1 MFGKLIGFFGGRGL
15 TSYLVIALGISIAAN
30 AAIGYLYKE
39 ALQDTA
45 RVELQERLE
54 RALAANETAAAA
66 RVAQAIATQ
75 LQVTELQRRLE
86 QSDAVARETAAR
98 EAAARE
104 DLTEFEASLEARELA
119 QPDYAD
125 WAKVELPDRIAEGLK
140 ALTDRASAEG
150 D

>member
-1 MFGKLIGFFGGRGL
+1 MFRKLFGLLGGGGL
-15 TSYLVIALGISIAAN
+15 RQYLMIALAVSIAAN

-54 RALAANETAAAA
+54 RALAANETAAVV
-66 RVAQAIATQ
+66 RVAEALAAQDR
-75 LQVTELQRRLE
+75 VTELRRRLE
-86 QSDAVARETAAR
+86 RSDAVARESAER
-98 EAAARE
+98 ETAARE

-119 QPDYAD
+119 QPDYLD
-125 WAKVELPDRIAEGLK
+125 WAKVELPDRIVEGLK